1 MPRVTSKGQVTVP
14 KRIRDALGIR
24 PGSEVEFELQGGQAV
39 LRRRPADEAL
49 RRWRGRLKATEVAPD
64 TDALLEQLRGR

>member
-1 MPRVTSKGQVTVP
+1 MTVP

-24 PGSEVEFELQGGQAV
+24 PGTEVEFEPLDGQAI

-49 RRWRGRLKATEVAPD
+49 QRWRGHLKKGADTG
-64 TDALLEQLRGR
+64 TDALLEDLRGR